1 MTSVTIMKT
10 AKTIAKTKNLISL
23 ALFQLMLRKDYES
36 INVKEIC
43 EKAGVS
49 RMSFYRYHNKKEDI
63 FIDYCDQ
70 RFEEF
75 YETYLKDKPNITI
88 ESFVMD
94 MLTYFKKYSRQLY
107 ILRQAGKETL
117 LLKQFNGYAKY
128 LIAHN
133 KSALVQ
139 EQIKNPVMGPF
150 FAGGF
155 FNVLMEWL
163 DDGMEAAPE
172 EVAFHLLQLQSYL
185 KLR

>member
-1 MTSVTIMKT
+1 MKT
-10 AKTIAKTKNLISL
+10 AKTIAQTKNLISL
-23 ALFQLMLRKDYES
+23 ALFQLMLKKDYDS

-49 RMSFYRYHNKKEDI
+49 RMSFYRYLSKKEDI
-63 FIDYCDQ
+63 FIDYCDA

-75 YETYLKDKPNITI
+75 YEECLKDAPSITI
-88 ESFVMD
+88 EEFTMD
-94 MLTYFKKYSRQLY
+94 ILLYFKKYSRQLY
-107 ILRQAGKETL
+107 ILRQAGKENL

-133 KSALVQ
+133 KSAFIQ

-155 FNVLMEWL
+155 FNVLMNWL
-163 DDGMEAAPE
+163 DDGMEASPE
-172 EVAFHLLQLQSYL
+172 EVALHLLKLKSYW
-185 KLR
+185 KVD